1 MQKQQNENNNNNQK
15 IKELIQQ
22 YKTVFGSDEAKLVM
36 DDLEKRCFYN
46 VTTFAKGDTNE
57 TAFFEG
63 QRTVLLFIKSMINH
77 KEE

>member
-1 MQKQQNENNNNNQK
+1 MQNENSNKK
-15 IKELIQQ
+15 IKDLFKN
-22 YKTVFGSDEAKLVM
+22 YKATFGSDDGKSVM
-36 DDLEKRCFYN
+36 EDLEKRCFYN
-46 VTTFAKGDTNE
+46 TSTFSRNEPNE

>member
-1 MQKQQNENNNNNQK
+1 MDHNKEIQKK
-15 IKELIQQ
+15 IEQLRND
-22 YKTVFGSDEAKLVM
+22 YKIVFGSDEAKSVM

-77 KEE
+77 KE

>member
-1 MQKQQNENNNNNQK
+1 MQNENSNKK
-15 IKELIQQ
+15 IKELIQN
-22 YKTVFGSDEAKLVM
+22 YKKIFKSDDGKMVM

-46 VTTFAKGDTNE
+46 TSTYNSKEPNE

>member
-1 MQKQQNENNNNNQK
+1 MQNENNNSKTK
-15 IKELIQQ
+15 IKELIQN
-22 YKTVFGSDEAKLVM
+22 YKTVFKSDDGKMVM

-46 VTTFAKGDTNE
+46 TSTYNSKEPNE

-77 KEE
+77 KE

>member
-1 MQKQQNENNNNNQK
+1 MQNENSNK
-15 IKELIQQ
+15 KFKELIKQ
-22 YKTVFGSDEAKLVM
+22 YKTVFGSNDGKMVM
-36 DDLEKRCFYN
+36 NDLEKRCFYN

-57 TAFFEG
+57 TAYYEG

>member
-1 MQKQQNENNNNNQK
+1 MQNENSNKK
-15 IKELIQQ
+15 IKELIQN
-22 YKTVFGSDEAKLVM
+22 YKKIFKSDDGKMVM

-46 VTTFAKGDTNE
+46 TSTYNSKEPNE

-77 KEE
+77 KE

>member
-1 MQKQQNENNNNNQK
+1 MQNENSNKK
-15 IKELIQQ
+15 IKELIQN
-22 YKTVFGSDEAKLVM
+22 YKKVFKSDDGKMVM

-46 VTTFAKGDTNE
+46 TSTYNSKEPNE

-77 KEE
+77 KE

>member
-1 MQKQQNENNNNNQK
+1 MQNENSNKK
-15 IKELIQQ
+15 IKELIQN
-22 YKTVFGSDEAKLVM
+22 YKKVFKSDDGKMVM

-46 VTTFAKGDTNE
+46 TSTYNSKEPNE

>member
-1 MQKQQNENNNNNQK
+1 MQNNENSKKK
-15 IKELIQQ
+15 IKELINS
-22 YKTVFGSDEAKLVM
+22 YKSIFKSDDGKMVM

-46 VTTFAKGDTNE
+46 TSTNNVKEPNE

>member
-1 MQKQQNENNNNNQK
+1 MQNENDNSKTK
-15 IKELIQQ
+15 IKELIQN
-22 YKTVFGSDEAKLVM
+22 YKTVFGSDDGKMVM

-46 VTTFAKGDTNE
+46 VTTFSKGDNE

>member
-1 MQKQQNENNNNNQK
+1 MQNETSNKK
-15 IKELIQQ
+15 IKELIQN
-22 YKTVFGSDEAKLVM
+22 YKTVFKSDDGKMVM

-57 TAFFEG
+57 TAFYEG